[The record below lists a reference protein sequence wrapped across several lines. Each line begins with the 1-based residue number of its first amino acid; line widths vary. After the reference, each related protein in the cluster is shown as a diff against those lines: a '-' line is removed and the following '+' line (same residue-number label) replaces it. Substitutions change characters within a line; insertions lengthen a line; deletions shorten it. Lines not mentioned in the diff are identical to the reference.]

1 MEDNSACLMVMF
13 FDVCLCV
20 SRQNLII
27 LPDCLH
33 ADVRLGTGCVVG
45 VGCIPHWCHLD
56 ALFPWPGKMVHCVIE
71 KGSEGKRKTNERST
85 VQDSLHNPCNKGC
98 TRCTGVFS
106 NVFVDEQR
114 VVRDVVCIMCVC
126 LCSHVFA
133 SKEKKHEAKTNK
145 CSWNQ

>member
-13 FDVCLCV
+13 LMCVCVFHARTSSSSPTACTRMYVLALAVLLGLVAYRTGVTLTRCFHDSVRCALCV
-20 SRQNLII
+20 
-27 LPDCLH
+27 
-33 ADVRLGTGCVVG
+33 
-45 VGCIPHWCHLD
+45 
-56 ALFPWPGKMVHCVIE
+56 E

-85 VQDSLHNPCNKGC
+85 VQDSLHNACNKGC

-114 VVRDVVCIMCVC
+114 VVRDVVCILCVC